1 MTRTSEAMKK
11 TRLGEWLSKE
21 RYIQDFLPDWLVKPI
36 DRVVEG
42 LVSVVDKVFTSL
54 VISLMKLAVLL
65 IAVATIAFAVYM
77 LIAFIKWCWIHS

>member
-1 MTRTSEAMKK
+1 MKK
-11 TRLGEWLSKE
+11 THLGEWLSKE

-42 LVSVVDKVFTSL
+42 LVSVADKVFTWL
-54 VISLMKLAVLL
+54 VVSVIKLAVLL
-65 IAVATIAFAVYM
+65 IAVASVAFVFYL